1 MDGPIYEYEDQ
12 LQGGQVRLA
21 EGEQAVWLSFEGA
34 YNEILHLR
42 MDENDVLLNADE
54 WLALNRQGNAW
65 FESRLQA
72 TDSDSVEA
80 AS

>member
-1 MDGPIYEYEDQ
+1 MDGTIYEYEDP
-12 LQGGQVRLA
+12 LQGGQAQLA
-21 EGEQAVWLSFEGA
+21 EGEQPVWLSFEGA

-42 MDENDVLLNADE
+42 MDENDVLLTGDE

-72 TDSDSVEA
+72 LEAESAEA